1 MAHRPMDTILP
12 VVDGRMEVKITGKEL
27 LSEINSSLPS
37 QDIMEYLLSVSTY
50 TDPQVRMRI
59 VLDDEVDLEETRKIY
74 SSYAF
79 LMARKNS
86 KELRAYTFK
95 IISFVLFG
103 ALVLTLSYFME
114 NTMKRV
120 IADSVNIIGGFSIW
134 EAADLFFFARQ
145 DKKKELM
152 DKMMPYQL
160 NDEFLEG
167 SHALVFHDMPM
178 HVGFEISKEVEMKNL
193 DHILDQAENRR
204 HAEKAVMYTLIKGI

>member
-1 MAHRPMDTILP
+1 
-12 VVDGRMEVKITGKEL
+12 
-27 LSEINSSLPS
+27 
-37 QDIMEYLLSVSTY
+37 
-50 TDPQVRMRI
+50 MRI
-59 VLDDEVDLEETRKIY
+59 VLDDEVNLEETRKIY

-145 DKKKELM
+145 DKKKEL
-152 DKMMPYQL
+152 
-160 NDEFLEG
+160 
-167 SHALVFHDMPM
+167 
-178 HVGFEISKEVEMKNL
+178 ISIIKLL
-193 DHILDQAENRR
+193 DAEWIQRD
-204 HAEKAVMYTLIKGI
+204 IS